1 MYLTYSIRVNNFF
14 NLLRFTEVKEAVFHE
29 LKGKT
34 DVITNIVLF
43 LFLLYFYNLLHFAE
57 EKERVSH
64 ELKKELKG
72 KIT

>member
-34 DVITNIVLF
+34 NVITNIVLF
-43 LFLLYFYNLLHFAE
+43 YSYCISIIYYTLQ
-57 EKERVSH
+57 
-64 ELKKELKG
+64 KKKNVYPMN
-72 KIT
+72 